1 MQQQP
6 QSLLCLPLCGRGQL
20 LGLLYLE
27 NNLTIGAFTDER
39 IEVLKLLC
47 SQAAISLENAQLY
60 QKSQEYAQQLE
71 QSLKDLQEAQV
82 QLVQNEK
89 MSALGEMMAGIAHEI
104 NNPVGFI
111 GGNITHA
118 EEYLKDLIEHLN
130 LYQDYCLDSH
140 PEIAEHGSEIDLEYL
155 LEDLP
160 QLISSMKTGVDRIRN
175 ISTSMRTFSR
185 SDTDQKV
192 EFNLHEGI
200 DSTLLIL
207 KHRLKANETRS
218 DIAVIKHYGNLPQIW
233 GFPGQL
239 NQVFMNI
246 IANAIDVFDQAKN
259 IENPQI
265 TITTELIKDG
275 KNVLI
280 KIQDNGLGMSEEV
293 QQKVFEHL
301 FTTKP
306 VGKGTGLGLSISRQ
320 IVENKHGGILK
331 CSSKVGEGTEFIIQI
346 PTC

>member
-1 MQQQP
+1 
-6 QSLLCLPLCGRGQL
+6 
-20 LGLLYLE
+20 LE
-27 NNLTIGAFTDER
+27 NNLTIAAFTEER

-47 SQAAISLENAQLY
+47 SQAAISIENAQLY
-60 QKSQEYAQQLE
+60 QNSQEYAKQLE
-71 QSLKDLQEAQV
+71 QSLKELKEAQV
-82 QLVQNEK
+82 QLVQSEK

-118 EEYLKDLIEHLN
+118 EEYLSDLIKHLN
-130 LYQDYCLDSH
+130 LYQGYCLESH
-140 PEIAEHGSEIDLEYL
+140 LEIVEHAEEIDLDYL

-160 QLISSMKTGVDRIRN
+160 ELITSMKVGVNRIQN

-185 SDTDQKV
+185 SDTAYKV
-192 EFNLHEGI
+192 EFDLHEGI
-200 DSTLLIL
+200 DSTLMIL
-207 KHRLKANETRS
+207 KHRLKATDNRS
-218 DIAVIKHYGNLPQIW
+218 EIKVIKKYSNLPQIF

-239 NQVFMNI
+239 NQVFMNL
-246 IANAIDVFDQAKN
+246 IANAIDVFDEAKD

-265 TITTELIKDG
+265 TITTELTEDG
-275 KNVLI
+275 KQAII
-280 KIQDNGLGMSEEV
+280 KIKDNGLGMSEEV

-320 IVENKHGGILK
+320 IIEDKHSGSLECHSQLGK
-331 CSSKVGEGTEFIIQI
+331 GTEFIIQI
-346 PTC
+346 PTH